1 MGALPRTRCSRN
13 RERCSLY
20 PSFTFAFAFYLL
32 VPAIAFF
39 QIDSLFG
46 VKGKVAL
53 VTGGS
58 TGRKTGDARARMRY
72 SDDGYALGIVKR
84 RRLKLLGWPWHL
96 NIPFGNLSHIGGGQT
111 SLAYLLALLNAGLLR
126 FEPATDEEV
135 ELAGRNWT
143 AVLPGVFYSRKF
155 CSSLVQL
162 A

>member
-13 RERCSLY
+13 
-20 PSFTFAFAFYLL
+20 P
-32 VPAIAFF
+32 FF
-39 QIDSLFG
+39 QVDSLFG

-53 VTGGS
+53 ATGGS
-58 TGRKTGDARARMRY
+58 RGRKTGDARARMRY

-111 SLAYLLALLNAGLLR
+111 SLAYLLALFDAGLLR
-126 FEPATDEEV
+126 FEPATDEKV

-143 AVLPGVFYSRKF
+143 ACGLDLLVVFYTRTF
-155 CSSLVQL
+155 CSSLVHL